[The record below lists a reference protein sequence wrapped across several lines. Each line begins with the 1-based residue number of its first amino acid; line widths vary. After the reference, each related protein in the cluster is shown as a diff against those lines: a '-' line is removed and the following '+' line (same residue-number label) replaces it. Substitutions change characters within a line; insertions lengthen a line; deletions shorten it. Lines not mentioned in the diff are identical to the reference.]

1 MEGQGIESIV
11 DARKKAAIPF
21 RLQKGASH
29 LGRLYREGQRCPS
42 SWSRVCPCQTP
53 NDFCLVKRQ
62 WIQLLEE
69 YYNGPPFG
77 LSGNEP
83 FYVIESMTVSQFRA
97 TGLTALVDVPHAD
110 TPIRVGVRG
119 TTWKTLVDLAE
130 LQDDDA
136 VLAVAVDAVLKLQKA
151 EGLS

>member
-1 MEGQGIESIV
+1 MSETTDRVE
-11 DARKKAAIPF
+11 AAKKSALPS
-21 RLQKGASH
+21 RLLKGAGL
-29 LGRLYREGQRCPS
+29 LGQLWKEGVRCVS
-42 SWSRVCPCQTP
+42 LWSRICPCDPKT
-53 NDFCLVKRQ
+53 NFCEVKRK
-62 WIQLLEE
+62 WISLAEE

-97 TGLTALVDVPHAD
+97 TGLTALVDVPHAS

-119 TTWKTLVDLAE
+119 TTWKTLVDLAA
-130 LQDDDA
+130 LQDDDV
-136 VLAVAVDAVLKLQKA
+136 VLAVAVDAVIKLQKA

>member
-1 MEGQGIESIV
+1 MEGQEIGSIV
-11 DARKKAAIPF
+11 AARKKAAIPF

-42 SWSRVCPCQTP
+42 SWSRVCPCSTP

-69 YYNGPPFG
+69 YYDGPPFG
-77 LSGNEP
+77 LSGNES

-97 TGLTALVDVPHAD
+97 VGLTALVEVPCSQI
-110 TPIRVGVRG
+110 PIRVGVRG
-119 TTWKTLVDLAE
+119 TTWKTIVDLAE

-136 VLAVAVDAVLKLQKA
+136 VLAVAVDAVIKIQKS

>member
-1 MEGQGIESIV
+1 MESQETGSIV
-11 DARKKAAIPF
+11 VARRKAAIPF

-42 SWSRVCPCQTP
+42 SWLRACLCQTP

-69 YYNGPPFG
+69 YHDGPPFG

-83 FYVIESMTVSQFRA
+83 FYLIESMTVSQFRA
-97 TGLTALVDVPHAD
+97 TGLTALVEVPHAD

-119 TTWKTLVDLAE
+119 TTWKTIVDLAE

-136 VLAVAVDAVLKLQKA
+136 VLAVAVDAVIKIQKV

>member
-1 MEGQGIESIV
+1 MESQGIESIV
-11 DARKKAAIPF
+11 DARRKAAIPF

-42 SWSRVCPCQTP
+42 AWSRICPCSTP

-77 LSGNEP
+77 LTGNEF
-83 FYVIESMTVSQFRA
+83 FYVIESMTISQFRA
-97 TGLTALVDVPHAD
+97 AGLTASVEIPGASR
-110 TPIRVGVRG
+110 PIKFGTKG
-119 TTWKTLVDLAE
+119 TTWKTLLDLAA

-136 VLAVAVDAVLKLQKA
+136 VLAVGIDAVIKLQKA
-151 EGLS
+151 EGL

>member
-1 MEGQGIESIV
+1 
-11 DARKKAAIPF
+11 
-21 RLQKGASH
+21 L
-29 LGRLYREGQRCPS
+29 
-42 SWSRVCPCQTP
+42 TP

-62 WIQLLEE
+62 WVELLEE

-97 TGLTALVDVPHAD
+97 TGLTALVDVPTAE

-119 TTWKTLVDLAE
+119 TTWKTLVDLAA

-136 VLAVAVDAVLKLQKA
+136 VLAVAVDAVLKIQKS

>member
-1 MEGQGIESIV
+1 MENQGTESIV
-11 DARKKAAIPF
+11 DARRLAAIPS
-21 RLQKGASH
+21 RLSRGASH

-42 SWSRVCPCQTP
+42 AWSRICPCSTP

-69 YYNGPPFG
+69 YYDGPPFG
-77 LSGNEP
+77 LGGNEL
-83 FYVIESMTVSQFRA
+83 FYVIEAMTVSQFRA
-97 TGLTALVDVPHAD
+97 TGLTALVQVARDLP
-110 TPIRVGVRG
+110 PIRVGVRG
-119 TTWKTLVDLAE
+119 TTWKTLVDLAA

-136 VLAVAVDAVLKLQKA
+136 VLAVAVDAVLKIQKS